1 MVDKITN
8 TLINLENKSSK
19 NTAKVKD
26 SISKVNNYG
35 IGEDINHIL
44 MHMMMQF
51 ISLNHLNTSSK
62 KIIL

>member
-1 MVDKITN
+1 MVVF
-8 TLINLENKSSK
+8 EK
-19 NTAKVKD
+19 NCD
-26 SISKVNNYG
+26 ISIHSKVNNYG

-62 KIIL
+62 KLYYKS